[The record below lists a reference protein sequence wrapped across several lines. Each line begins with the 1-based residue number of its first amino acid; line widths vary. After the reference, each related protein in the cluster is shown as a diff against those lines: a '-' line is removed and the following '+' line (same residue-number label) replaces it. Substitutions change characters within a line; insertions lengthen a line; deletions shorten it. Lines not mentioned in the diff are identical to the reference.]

1 MKKLGFIVFFILAAF
16 SFASFSTPIKV
27 PQTEKTCDQFVEYYR
42 IADSLL
48 ITSKF
53 ITNNTKEP
61 GSKKFAAY
69 LSDVAFRMSVY
80 AKRNFIAFR
89 CASS

>member
-1 MKKLGFIVFFILAAF
+1 MKKLGFVLFFILAAF
-16 SFASFSTPIKV
+16 SFAAFSTSIKV
-27 PQTEKTCDQFVEYYR
+27 PKTEKTCDQFVEYYK

-48 ITSKF
+48 VTSKF
-53 ITNNTKEP
+53 ITNNTNEL
-61 GSKKFAAY
+61 GSKKFASY